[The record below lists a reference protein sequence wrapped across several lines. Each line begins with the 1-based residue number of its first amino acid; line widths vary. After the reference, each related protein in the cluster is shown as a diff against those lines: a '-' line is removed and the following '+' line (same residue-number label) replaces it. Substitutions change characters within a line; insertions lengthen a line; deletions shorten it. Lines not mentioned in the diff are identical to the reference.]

1 MVSTPGFTGS
11 AALVGQFGMPLYGV
25 SGLPPF
31 TGNYFW
37 VNESSGS
44 DGNTGGPGDP
54 FASLTQALS
63 ACTANNSD
71 VIFLVGS
78 VHVTATVAW
87 NKSKT
92 HLIGLSP
99 PSQNSRARIAIGT
112 AVVSPNAVTPLV
124 NVTAAGCIFQNI
136 EAFNGIN
143 QAATQVTWAEAG
155 GQNSYQNCNF
165 IQTGHATAAAQAGSR
180 ALTLASDENLFV
192 GCTIGG
198 DTNVRATNANY
209 TMETLVNPVSG
220 LGAARNIFRNCVFQM
235 LSSDASNAHI
245 NVGAGTIDRYLL
257 LDGCTLIQCIESGQ
271 AAISAGILASASS
284 GGAVILTPTTISL
297 GATAIAT
304 TGPVYGVGMNP
315 GGANSATTNS
325 IAIKFT

>member
-1 MVSTPGFTGS
+1 M
-11 AALVGQFGMPLYGV
+11 ALWNPSNNNVASQFGMPLFGV
-25 SGLPPF
+25 AGAPPF

-37 VNESSGS
+37 VDETNGS
-44 DGNTGGPGDP
+44 DGNTGGPQDP
-54 FASLTQALS
+54 LATLKQAHSMCL
-63 ACTANNSD
+63 ANNND
-71 VIFLVGS
+71 VVFLTGS
-78 VHVTATVAW
+78 NHTTATIAW
-87 NKSKT
+87 SKNKT
-92 HLIGLSP
+92 HLFGLSP
-99 PSQNSRARIAIGT
+99 PSQNSRARIAITNT
-112 AVVSPNAVTPLV
+112 AATTGAVSPLV
-124 NVTAAGCIFQNI
+124 NVTAAGCWFQNV
-136 EAFNGIN
+136 EVFAGIN
-143 QAATQVTWAEAG
+143 QAATQVAWAEAG
-155 GQNSYQNCNF
+155 GENYYKNCNF

-180 ALTLASDENLFV
+180 ALTLASDENLFE

-235 LSSDASNAHI
+235 LSSDSSNAHI

-257 LDGCTLIQCIESGQ
+257 LDNVTMIQGIESGQ
-271 AAISAGILASASS
+271 AVIAAGILASASS
-284 GGAVILTPTTISL
+284 GGAVILTPSCVSL

-325 IAIKFT
+325 IAIKYT